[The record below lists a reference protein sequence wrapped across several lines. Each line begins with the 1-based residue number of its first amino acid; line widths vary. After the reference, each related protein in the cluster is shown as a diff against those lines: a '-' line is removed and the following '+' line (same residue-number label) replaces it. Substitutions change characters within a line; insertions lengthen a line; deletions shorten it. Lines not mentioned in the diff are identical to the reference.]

1 MGIIP
6 TQIGLL
12 WELNERLY
20 VKSVEHGAWHLVS
33 ASEMV
38 VIIITHLRNTEI
50 STQVK
55 LVLTF

>member
-1 MGIIP
+1 MP

-20 VKSVEHGAWHLVS
+20 VKSVEHSAWQLVS

>member
-20 VKSVEHGAWHLVS
+20 VKSVEHSAWQLVS

-38 VIIITHLRNTEI
+38 VIIITHLRNKEI